1 MSNSHDKQ
9 SRYGLRIFKIILFSE
24 QLLASPDFSAAV
36 AIIGIIGIKFFNNS
50 SLFFCCK
57 FAFLSLSFL
66 LFSNCD
72 NGSEDE
78 TINAEEDGEEEEGE
92 REEEE
97 EEVVEEEEE
106 EEDDAVMDDKD
117 GEE

>member
-1 MSNSHDKQ
+1 MTKSRDKK
-9 SRYGLRIFKIILFSE
+9 SRYGLRIFKIILYSE

-57 FAFLSLSFL
+57 FVFLSLSFL

-97 EEVVEEEEE
+97 VVEEEEE